1 MNTHQRKLGKQFLS
15 HAVEFI
21 RASQRLRS
29 QKPFLYHP
37 TFYCAL
43 HGLELALKSHLAAD
57 GFSKARLAGRKLGH
71 DLDSLLTHALKCGSV
86 LQPQLIPTVQRIVKA
101 GSNSYARKCFEYP
114 EFFVTTVHID
124 RWIALAE
131 RIIRS
136 ADEKLDA
143 KCTAQTH

>member
-1 MNTHQRKLGKQFLS
+1 MNTHQCKLGKQFLS

-71 DLDSLLTHALKCGSV
+71 DLDSLLTHV
-86 LQPQLIPTVQRIVKA
+86 
-101 GSNSYARKCFEYP
+101 P
-114 EFFVTTVHID
+114 EV
-124 RWIALAE
+124 RE
-131 RIIRS
+131 RFAAAAHSDGPANRES
-136 ADEKLDA
+136 RLE
-143 KCTAQTH
+143 